1 METSHTTPT
10 FHIVGIGASAG
21 GLEALEQFFQA
32 MPPDNGMAFV
42 VIQHLS
48 PDYKSMMAEI
58 LSKYTIMPVREA
70 EDEVE
75 VKPQHVYLIPPKKSM
90 TIAGGRLQLTEKSRQ
105 TGLTLPIDTFFH
117 SLAKDCG
124 EKSIAII
131 LSGTGSDGARGIR
144 SIKEVEGM
152 VVVQTRDSAKFDG
165 MPLSAIN
172 TKLVDL
178 VLPPHEMPE
187 ALLKFANHSIIDTP
201 LQNEAVQ
208 IIDQTGAVAR
218 ILSLLKQQVNVDF
231 SQYKPATVLRRI
243 ERRAGFCQCRDAME
257 YLNLIQESETERK
270 NLYKELL
277 IGVTKFFRNPE
288 TFEQLQNIIFPK
300 IFSNKQHDDIIRIWV
315 AACSTGEEAYSLAIL
330 LAEYSERTNN
340 NQEIKIFA
348 TDIDAD
354 ALQIAAAGEY
364 SESTIADVTIERLS
378 KFFIKRDNT
387 GYTISPRIRKKVVF
401 AQHDLT
407 SNPPFNRL
415 DLISCRNLFIYLQ
428 PAIQERILHLFHFAL
443 NKHGYLILG
452 ESETVTEGAGIAM
465 FSCEDKHHKLYRARS
480 GVTPSLPR
488 WRDLPSLPPAL
499 AVSTSVTTTNT
510 NTATTTTTRNPS
522 RQLGEYLQR
531 LLLDKFLPACVLIN
545 DHLDVL
551 YLSRRV
557 APYLEMRGVPDYNL
571 LRMMP
576 ESIGSYARAAVNN
589 ALKHHKQVIYKA
601 VVDTHGEEMRN
612 LTLLVE
618 PLPQKN
624 TGGLSLL
631 LITFEENILPNT
643 EEIPIQL
650 STDTRQYIEEMEK
663 ELSYTRETLQ
673 ATIEELE
680 TSNEELQSTNEELLA
695 ANEELQA
702 TNEELHAVNEE
713 LVTVNA
719 EHQYKIHEL
728 EQLNETVDNLLRCS
742 RVGTVFLDQNLSI
755 RRFTP
760 SIREE
765 IHLRESDIGRP
776 FMDIRHHLNYPELHS
791 DLLEVMRTNTP
802 RDAEIQAESGNWY
815 LAQLSPY
822 LTLEGKIEGCSLNLV
837 NITARKLAEQ
847 CTQDTQERLQLAVE
861 TGGIGI
867 WGLDLSTN
875 ELQWDEMML
884 HLYGINEK
892 PFNLSYDK
900 WQCLLYPEDLKTFED
915 ILYKI
920 KIGILLHFSQ
930 QFRIICSNGEMRYL
944 RSQAKI
950 RRNPEGQA
958 ISLIGVSW
966 DETRDIEN
974 TQLLQATQRLGK
986 VGGWELDVSTL
997 KTLWT
1002 PEVYRIHEIEIGIPT
1017 DAESGINFYH
1027 PDEHPRIRSAIQS
1040 CIEHGISF
1048 DVECRFI
1055 TAKGNNLW
1063 VRTMG
1068 EAIYVGGK
1076 VTKLRGLFQ
1085 DITTRKHAENELVT
1099 ARVAAESANH
1109 AKSAFIAN
1117 MSHEL
1122 RTPLNAVLSFAQI
1135 LAKATDLS
1143 DEYHRMAQT
1152 INRSGEHLLTLLN
1165 DVLELSKIEAGQFEL
1180 NHEECELQFF
1190 IKNVIDIFQIRAT
1203 QKNINLEWRIQ
1214 PGVPKSVK
1222 IDTRRVRQILLNL
1235 LGNAVKFTE
1244 AGSVEVCCN
1253 YIEDWLYFTIRDTGI
1268 GIAKEQQERIFHPFQ
1283 QEGSEHYKAAGTGL
1297 GLSISERLTKLMGG
1311 VLSLDSNPNH
1321 GSTFLLQLPVEVTIL
1336 SNNSDDTLKNIEYAI
1351 KDYER
1356 TDGSKIPFNILIVDD
1371 IADNLEALKAFLKP
1385 LNFMVNLVN
1394 SGEECLEYLQHQL
1407 CPDLILMDMKMPGIS
1422 GIETTTQIRHLG
1434 FKLPIIAVSASVLN
1448 EDRENFKAAGCNDF
1462 LSKPIRESELLAM
1475 MQKYLP
1481 LIWHQTLIATNIVT
1495 AQKDNF
1501 LNSQQHGKLLA
1512 FVKKGAIQ
1520 NILNYLTKLKN
1531 QIDSPNSI
1539 EELLELTHDFEL
1551 KQLQERL
1558 ERMIPID

>member
-1 METSHTTPT
+1 MENSIPTSSLY
-10 FHIVGIGASAG
+10 IVGIGASAG

-70 EDEVE
+70 EDGVE
-75 VKPQHVYLIPPKKSM
+75 VKAQHVYLIPPKKSM

-105 TGLTLPIDTFFH
+105 VGLTLPIDTFFH

-124 EKSIAII
+124 EKSIAIV

-152 VVVQTRDSAKFDG
+152 VVAQTRDSAKFDG

-172 TKLVDL
+172 TGLVDL
-178 VLPPHEMPE
+178 VLAPHEMPV
-187 ALLKFANHSIIDTP
+187 ALLKFANHAVIDTP
-201 LQNEAVQ
+201 LPDQAVQ
-208 IIDQTGAVAR
+208 IIDQTGAIAR
-218 ILSLLKQQVNVDF
+218 ILSLLKEQVNVDF

-243 ERRAGFCQCRDAME
+243 ERRAGFCQSRDAMG
-257 YLNLIQESETERK
+257 YLELIQESEIERK

-288 TFEQLQNIIFPK
+288 TFEQLQHNIFPK
-300 IFSNKQHDDIIRIWV
+300 IFANKRNDDVIRIWV

-330 LAEYSERTNN
+330 LTEYSERIGA

-354 ALQIAAAGEY
+354 ALQVAAAGEY
-364 SESTIADVTIERLS
+364 SESTVADVTAERLA
-378 KFFIKRDNT
+378 KFFIKRDNG
-387 GYTISPRIRKKVVF
+387 GYIIHPKVRKKVVF

-443 NKHGYLILG
+443 NKQGYLMLG
-452 ESETVTEGAGIAM
+452 ESETVTEGAGVAM
-465 FSCEDKHHKLYRARS
+465 FSCEDKHHKLYRARI
-480 GVTPSLPR
+480 GVTPALPR
-488 WRDLPSLPPAL
+488 WRDLPSLPPAI
-499 AVSTSVTTTNT
+499 ATPITPMA
-510 NTATTTTTRNPS
+510 TAQRNPS
-522 RQLGEYLQR
+522 RQLSEYLQR

-545 DHLDVL
+545 DRLDVL

-557 APYLEMRGVPDYNL
+557 GPYLELRGIPDYNL
-571 LRMMP
+571 LRMVP
-576 ESIGSYARAAVNN
+576 ESVGAYARAAVNN
-589 ALKHHKQVIYKA
+589 ALKHHKQVVYKA
-601 VVDTHGEEMRN
+601 IVDTHSNEVRN

-618 PLPQKN
+618 PLPQKQ

-631 LITFEENILPNT
+631 LLTFEENTLPNT
-643 EEIPIQL
+643 EEIPMEF
-650 STDTRQYIEEMEK
+650 SGDTRQYMEEMEK

-713 LVTVNA
+713 LITVNA

-742 RVGTVFLDQNLSI
+742 RVGTVFLDRDLSI

-776 FMDIRHHLNYPELHS
+776 FMDIRHHLNYPELHA
-791 DLLEVMRTNTP
+791 DLLEVMHTNTP
-802 RDAEIQAESGNWY
+802 RDVELQAESGNWY

-822 LTLEGKIEGCSLNLV
+822 LTLDGRVEGCALNLV
-837 NITARKLAEQ
+837 NITERKRAEQ
-847 CTQDTQERLQLAVE
+847 RIHDTQERLQLAVE

-867 WGLDLSTN
+867 WELDLRTN
-875 ELQWDEMML
+875 ELQWDDMML
-884 HLYGINEK
+884 YLYGINQEHFS
-892 PFNLSYDK
+892 PSYEI
-900 WQCLLYPEDLKTFED
+900 WQQLIHPEDLSSIENA
-915 ILYKI
+915 LYKI
-920 KIGILLHFSQ
+920 KNGELLHFSQ
-930 QFRIICSNGEMRYL
+930 QFRIICSTGELRYL

-950 RRNPEGQA
+950 RRDAMGQA
-958 ISLIGVSW
+958 VSLLGISW
-966 DETRDIEN
+966 DETHDVEN
-974 TQLLQATQRLGK
+974 TRLLQATQRLGK
-986 VGGWELDVSTL
+986 VGGWELDAATL
-997 KTLWT
+997 QTVWT
-1002 PEVYRIHEIEIGIPT
+1002 QEVYRIHELEVGTFT
-1017 DAESGINFYH
+1017 DKEMGINFYH
-1027 PDEHPRIRSAIQS
+1027 PEDIPHLRNAMES
-1040 CIEHGISF
+1040 CIEHGRAF
-1048 DVECRFI
+1048 DLECRFI
-1055 TAKGNNLW
+1055 TAKGNHLW

-1068 EAIYVGGK
+1068 EAVYVGDK
-1076 VTKLRGLFQ
+1076 VVKLRGLFQ
-1085 DITTRKHAENELVT
+1085 DITARKQAENELVS
-1099 ARVAAESANH
+1099 ARFAAEAANH

-1135 LAKATDLS
+1135 LAKATDLNN
-1143 DEYHRMAQT
+1143 EYQRMAQT

-1180 NHEECELQFF
+1180 NVEECEIQYF
-1190 IKNVIDIFQIRAT
+1190 IKNVINIFQVRAQ
-1203 QKNINLEWRIQ
+1203 QKGIKLEWRIQ
-1214 PGVPKSVK
+1214 PGVPTIVE
-1222 IDTRRVRQILLNL
+1222 IDARRVRQILLNL

-1244 AGSVEVCCN
+1244 IGSVQLCCN
-1253 YIEDWLYFTIRDTGI
+1253 YIDEWLYFTVRDTGI
-1268 GIAKEQQERIFHPFQ
+1268 GIAPDQQERIFHPFQ
-1283 QEGSEHYKAAGTGL
+1283 QEGSERYKAVGTGL

-1311 VLSLDSNPNH
+1311 LLTLESRPKQ
-1321 GSTFLLQLPVEVTIL
+1321 GSTFFLQLPAKTTTSIGNNGLLTQQNVELEHV
-1336 SNNSDDTLKNIEYAI
+1336 NS
-1351 KDYER
+1351 YER
-1356 TDGSKIPFNILIVDD
+1356 TDGVTTPFNILIVDD
-1371 IADNLEALKAFLKP
+1371 IHDNLDVLQAFLQP
-1385 LNFMVNLVN
+1385 LNLIISVAS
-1394 SGEECLEYLQHQL
+1394 SGEQCLEYLQSQPS
-1407 CPDLILMDMKMPGIS
+1407 PDLIFMDMKMPGIS
-1422 GIETTTQIRHLG
+1422 GIETTRQIRQTYP
-1434 FKLPIIAVSASVLN
+1434 KLPIIAVSASVLN
-1448 EDRENFKAAGCNDF
+1448 EDRENFQAVGCNGF
-1462 LSKPIRESELLAM
+1462 ISKPIRESDLLAIL
-1475 MQKYLP
+1475 QQNLP
-1481 LIWHQTLIATNIVT
+1481 LTWQRIAIDTAVAPTINSVVFNSEQHNTLLT
-1495 AQKDNF
+1495 
-1501 LNSQQHGKLLA
+1501 
-1512 FVKKGAIQ
+1512 FVKKGEIQ
-1520 NILNYLTKLKN
+1520 NILNYLTHLQK
-1531 QIDSPNSI
+1531 QPNASTAI
-1539 EELLELTHDFEL
+1539 KQLLELAHDFEL

-1558 ERMIPID
+1558 ERMVPVN